1 MGMPAG
7 FLILPW
13 ELGWMCRAGG
23 NTPGNCPSAG
33 SGAGPGNADLLQ
45 FPKDGISGIQG
56 LVPGVWEWEIIPR
69 LDNGQLINN
78 SSASQLSAPSPHP
91 RAPKSSSY
99 LFLLW
104 REAFLGDPLSF
115 VEFLPSPAWKT
126 PVLGAER
133 KSHLSF
139 YGPGLCASQ
148 EPGSDQ

>member
-78 SSASQLSAPSPHP
+78 SSASQLSAN
-91 RAPKSSSY
+91 SSWDKEGRDFSGESMEK
-99 LFLLW
+99 
-104 REAFLGDPLSF
+104 EAGDRS
-115 VEFLPSPAWKT
+115 
-126 PVLGAER
+126 
-133 KSHLSF
+133 
-139 YGPGLCASQ
+139 
-148 EPGSDQ
+148 